1 MWPCMRRMCLVA
13 CLAAALLAALSGTAA
28 AGTVLSETYPDA
40 QGDAGSGAD
49 LGNITVSVSAG
60 VLTFR
65 IEVPN
70 RSTFVSGEQVNLF
83 LNTDGN
89 QVNHDVGS
97 DYAIFTSAPS
107 GVVQTQ
113 LGRWSDSSGGYE
125 QISVA
130 SFSGSFGS
138 GVIEARV
145 SLADLGSLPVVDVSV
160 FAFSPS
166 VSGPND
172 TAPDHRGWFPSFDTR
187 DADSDGVSDS
197 KDACP
202 TEAALDFDPN
212 NDGCDGPYDRVG
224 RPIFLHRFLNVTG
237 GLKFTAAELDLVEA
251 GARAVVR
258 AGNRT
263 QTTTKRP
270 NRPLIVRILIGRTLT
285 YGSVITVS
293 ITEENEIGWYGQ
305 YRVTR
310 NGLKRFSE
318 KCIPPGGG
326 SPRAC
331 SAVDPGQ

>member
-1 MWPCMRRMCLVA
+1 MRRMCLVA

-28 AGTVLSETYPDA
+28 AGTVLSETYPDPI
-40 QGDAGSGAD
+40 GDSGTGAD
-49 LGNITVSVSAG
+49 IGNTTVSASAG

-70 RSTFVSGEQVNLF
+70 RPTFVSGEQVNLF

-89 QVNHDVGS
+89 QLNNNFGA
-97 DYAIFTSAPS
+97 DYAIFTTAPS
-107 GVVQTQ
+107 GVVQTR
-113 LGRWSDSSGGYE
+113 LGKWNAST
-125 QISVA
+125 SVYDTITPP
-130 SFSGSFGS
+130 SFSGSFGN
-138 GVIEARV
+138 GVIQATV
-145 SLADLGSLPVVDVSV
+145 SLADLSSLPLIDVDVWSFV
-160 FAFSPS
+160 PTG
-166 VSGPND
+166 VVD
-172 TAPDHRGWFPSFDTR
+172 TAPDNLGWFPSFDTR

>member
-1 MWPCMRRMCLVA
+1 MRRMCLVA
-13 CLAAALLAALSGTAA
+13 CAAAAVVAALAGPAA
-28 AGTVLSETYPDA
+28 AGSGLTQTYPDPI
-40 QGDAGSGAD
+40 GDSGTGAD
-49 LGNITVSVSAG
+49 IGNTTVSFSAG

-65 IEVPN
+65 IELPN
-70 RSTFVSGEQVNLF
+70 RTTWVSGEAVNLF

-97 DYAIFTSAPS
+97 DYVISTSAPS

-113 LGRWSDSSGGYE
+113 LGRWSDSARRYE
-125 QISVA
+125 LITVS

-138 GVIEARV
+138 GAIEARI
-145 SLADLGSLPVVDVSV
+145 SLADLGSLPVIDVSV

-166 VSGPND
+166 ASDPND

-187 DADSDGVSDS
+187 DADSDGVADS
-197 KDACP
+197 KDRCP
-202 TEAALDFDPN
+202 TVSAGDFDPN
-212 NDGCDGPYDRVG
+212 GDGCFGPYDRVG
-224 RPIFLHRFLNVTG
+224 RPIFLHRFLNVSG
-237 GLKFTAAELDLVEA
+237 GLRFTAAELDLVEA
-251 GARAVVR
+251 GARVAVR
-258 AGNRT
+258 AGNRS

-270 NRPLIVRILIGRTLT
+270 NRPLIVRILIGRTFT
-285 YGSVITVS
+285 FGSVITVS

-331 SAVDPGQ
+331 SSIDPGQ